1 MIKTL
6 AKSIREYKR
15 QSICAPVFMAGE
27 CLCETCIPLVMARV
41 IDGLQNLDMARVYEL
56 GALLLVLA
64 FCSLG
69 CGIMSARF
77 AATAS
82 CGFAKNLRHDMFY
95 KIQDFSFGDVDKFS
109 SSSLVT
115 RMTTDVSNLQNA
127 YGMVIRMFFRVPFL
141 FLFSIIMGCT
151 INWKLTMIFVV
162 LVPFLGGAVITIT
175 LKVRSIFKRIFKNYD
190 ALNNSVQENIAG
202 IRVVKA
208 FVREDYETEKF
219 HEASGNVCTDFIS
232 ADTKMALFNPIMQFF
247 MNFAMLLVGYFG
259 AKTIVVTM
267 GSELSTGELS
277 SLVNYGVQILSG
289 LMMLAMI
296 LIMSTIAMEAGSR
309 VAEVLEYEPTLKGK
323 ENGVT
328 EVKDGS
334 ISFKNVSFKY
344 SEKAKVPALSNINF
358 DIKSGQ
364 TVGIIGGTGSSKS
377 TLIQL
382 ISRLYDATE
391 GEVLVGG
398 VNVKDYDLK
407 ALRDQVAVV
416 LQKNV
421 LFSGTIKENMR
432 WGDENA
438 TDAEIEEACKLACA
452 DEFIQGFPEG
462 YDTYIEQGGTNV
474 SGGQKQRLCI
484 ARAILK
490 KPKILIMD
498 DSTSAVDTRTDAT
511 IRKMMKESIP
521 GTTKIIIAQRVS
533 SVEDA
538 DVIFA
543 MEGGEIA
550 ERGTAAELIALGGIY
565 AEINERQTQGKEVS

>member
-6 AKSIREYKR
+6 AKSVREYKK
-15 QSICAPVFMAGE
+15 QSILAPVFMGGE
-27 CLCETCIPLVMARV
+27 CLFETCIPLVMARV
-41 IDGLQNLDMARVYEL
+41 IDGLQNLDMMRVYQL
-56 GALLLVLA
+56 GALLLVMA
-64 FCSLG
+64 FCSLA
-69 CGIMSARF
+69 CGVMSART

-82 CGFAKNLRHDMFY
+82 CGFAKNLRHDLFY
-95 KIQDFSFGDVDKFS
+95 RIQDFSFGDVDKFS

-115 RMTTDVSNLQNA
+115 RMTTDVTNLQNA
-127 YGMVIRMFFRVPFL
+127 YGMLIRMFFRVPFL
-141 FLFSIIMGCT
+141 FIFSIIMGCT
-151 INWKLTMIFVV
+151 INWKMTMIFVV
-162 LVPFLGGAVITIT
+162 LVPFLGAAIIAIAVN
-175 LKVRSIFKRIFKNYD
+175 VRAIFQRIFKKYD
-190 ALNNSVQENIAG
+190 ALNNSVQENISG

-208 FVREDYETEKF
+208 FVREKYETEKF
-219 HEASGNVCTDFIS
+219 YDASEDVRSDFVN
-232 ADTKMALFNPIMQFF
+232 AEQRLALFGPLMQFF
-247 MNFAMLLVGYFG
+247 MNFAMLLVSYFG
-259 AKTIVVTM
+259 AKTIVSSV
-267 GSELSTGELS
+267 GSELTTGELS

-296 LIMSTIAMEAGSR
+296 FVMSTMAAEAGHR
-309 VAEVLEYEPTLKGK
+309 VAEVLENEPSLKGK

-344 SEKAKVPALSNINF
+344 SEKAKAAALSDINF
-358 DIKSGQ
+358 EIKSGQ

-382 ISRLYDATE
+382 ISRLYDVTE
-391 GEVLVGG
+391 GEVKVGG
-398 VNVKDYDLK
+398 VDVRDYDLK
-407 ALRDQVAVV
+407 ALRDQVSVV
-416 LQKNV
+416 LQKNI

-432 WGDENA
+432 WGNENA
-438 TDAEIEEACKLACA
+438 TDEEIVKACKLACA
-452 DEFIQGFPEG
+452 DEFIQGFTDG

-490 KPKILIMD
+490 NPKILIMD

-511 IRKMMKESIP
+511 IRREMKDSIP

-538 DVIFA
+538 DIIFV
-543 MEGGEIA
+543 MDGGKIV
-550 ERGTAAELIALGGIY
+550 ERGSAAELIALGGIY